1 MFAGLPSTSESRPFI
16 THTRISVAIL
26 RDTAMPYPPQPRN
39 VVWNRAFASMLKDE
53 RHDVQGY
60 EAMHW
65 SFYEAVEKSIE
76 GLKKRDLKFAQSL
89 QRQLH
94 FLSESELDIDKEPV
108 EGTQDMCLLLSTLED
123 RFKREGVRAG
133 TIFIDTFKE
142 THRFAHLF
150 LHCTCS

>member
-1 MFAGLPSTSESRPFI
+1 M
-16 THTRISVAIL
+16 TRL
-26 RDTAMPYPPQPRN
+26 NPL
-39 VVWNRAFASMLKDE
+39 VWSRAFASMLKG
-53 RHDVQGY
+53 DVKGY
-60 EAMHW
+60 ANMHRN
-65 SFYEAVEKSIE
+65 FYDALETSIE
-76 GLKKRDLKFAQSL
+76 GLRRSDAKTVES
-89 QRQLH
+89 QLH

-150 LHCTCS
+150 LHCYTCSLRLCTLVAHGRIR